1 MPGVEGTVIIF
12 PAAYREW
19 IARGMPQ
26 RVLRNVRAQPTG
38 AFSIMGLPAR
48 DYLMVAVT
56 DPNIPDLQN
65 PMVYDSLARAATSVT
80 LIEGDTKSVSLK
92 LAQVVR

>member
-1 MPGVEGTVIIF
+1 MGF
-12 PAAYREW
+12 PA
-19 IARGMPQ
+19 
-26 RVLRNVRAQPTG
+26 RA
-38 AFSIMGLPAR
+38 
-48 DYLMVAVT
+48 YLMVAGAA
-56 DPNIPDLQN
+56 LQN